1 MIKCRITDNL
11 QIFGVYIASC
21 MKRVHV
27 EEYLQTIGRW
37 PVLGTLQTNP
47 ILLSLLFSFIYPT
60 VSSGTQSIHS
70 HAAKIEIIT
79 QKILEMNNRGGDSRI
94 NEGKEEA
101 EENKS
106 WM

>member
-1 MIKCRITDNL
+1 M

-21 MKRVHV
+21 MKTVHV
-27 EEYLQTIGRW
+27 QEYLQTIGRW

-70 HAAKIEIIT
+70 HAAKMEIIRE
-79 QKILEMNNRGGDSRI
+79 KILEMNNRGGDSRI
-94 NEGKEEA
+94 NEEEEA
-101 EENKS
+101 EENKC
-106 WM
+106 WMQNL

>member
-1 MIKCRITDNL
+1 MSKSVHNWPFYSRFYS
-11 QIFGVYIASC
+11 QSQEGEGGVLS
-21 MKRVHV
+21 
-27 EEYLQTIGRW
+27 
-37 PVLGTLQTNP
+37 
-47 ILLSLLFSFIYPT
+47 LLSLLFSFIYPT

>member
-1 MIKCRITDNL
+1 MFC
-11 QIFGVYIASC
+11 VYDAIHLS
-21 MKRVHV
+21 
-27 EEYLQTIGRW
+27 
-37 PVLGTLQTNP
+37 
-47 ILLSLLFSFIYPT
+47 LLILLFSFIYPT

-106 WM
+106 KKMGKK

>member
-1 MIKCRITDNL
+1 MFC
-11 QIFGVYIASC
+11 VYDAIHLS
-21 MKRVHV
+21 
-27 EEYLQTIGRW
+27 
-37 PVLGTLQTNP
+37 
-47 ILLSLLFSFIYPT
+47 LLSLLFSFIYPT

-101 EENKS
+101 EEKDVKFWTHRHTHTPTDTRTVVLDNLINIGPGHKDR
-106 WM
+106 

>member
-1 MIKCRITDNL
+1 MHL
-11 QIFGVYIASC
+11 HLFSSVS
-21 MKRVHV
+21 
-27 EEYLQTIGRW
+27 
-37 PVLGTLQTNP
+37 
-47 ILLSLLFSFIYPT
+47 SLSFIYPT
-60 VSSGTQSIHS
+60 VSSATQSIHS

>member
-1 MIKCRITDNL
+1 MFC
-11 QIFGVYIASC
+11 VYDAIHLS
-21 MKRVHV
+21 
-27 EEYLQTIGRW
+27 
-37 PVLGTLQTNP
+37 
-47 ILLSLLFSFIYPT
+47 LLSLLFSFIYPT

-101 EENKS
+101 EEKDVKF
-106 WM
+106 WTHTHTAAAAAAGQPPVL

>member
-1 MIKCRITDNL
+1 MRRIKMRKFAQSKDDDDVTG
-11 QIFGVYIASC
+11 FS
-21 MKRVHV
+21 
-27 EEYLQTIGRW
+27 
-37 PVLGTLQTNP
+37 
-47 ILLSLLFSFIYPT
+47 SFSSFSFIYPT

-79 QKILEMNNRGGDSRI
+79 QKILEMNNKGGDSRI

>member
-1 MIKCRITDNL
+1 
-11 QIFGVYIASC
+11 
-21 MKRVHV
+21 MKTLHV
-27 EEYLQTIGRW
+27 EIGEIAGISSDNW
-37 PVLGTLQTNP
+37 QGAGFGGPLVMTLQTNP